1 MIDLALIWVGIIG
14 LGVLIYVVMD
24 GFDLGIGILF
34 PFIPDRQERDVMMNT
49 VAPVWDGNE
58 TWMVLGG
65 AGLFAAFPLVYST
78 VLSALYLPI
87 IFMVVALIFRG
98 VAFEFRFKATRTKYL
113 WDQAFIWGSI
123 LSSFFQG
130 VILGAYIQGIQTT
143 AGIYSG
149 GVWDWFTPFSL
160 FTGLGVV
167 VMYATLGCG
176 WLILKTEARLQ
187 DIMYTLMPKLLITLM
202 IIFAAVSIYTPI
214 THPEIAQR
222 WFASPNLIYF
232 NPVPIL
238 VVLFSGLIL
247 HACKQRHEIKPFVY
261 TLALV
266 FLAFTGF
273 VISLWPNI
281 IPPSVSIW
289 QAAAP
294 VSSLKFTLVGAAI
307 LIPIIIAYTFLS
319 YWVFRDKVRIGDEG
333 YH

>member
-1 MIDLALIWVGIIG
+1 MIDLALVWVGIIG
-14 LGVLIYVVMD
+14 LSVLIYVIMD

-34 PFIPDRQERDVMMNT
+34 PFIQNHQERDVMMNT

-87 IFMVVALIFRG
+87 VFMVVALIFRG
-98 VAFEFRFKATRTKYL
+98 VAFEFRFKAFRTKYL

-130 VILGAYIQGIQTT
+130 VILGAYIQGIETT
-143 AGIYSG
+143 QGIYSG
-149 GVWDWFTPFSL
+149 RVWDWLTPFSI
-160 FTGLGVV
+160 FSGFGVL

-176 WLILKTEARLQ
+176 WLILKTDSRLQ
-187 DIMYTLMPKLLITLM
+187 VHMYKLMPKLLITLFM
-202 IIFAAVSIYTPI
+202 IFVGVSLYTPL
-214 THPEIAQR
+214 THPEIAMR
-222 WFASPNLIYF
+222 WFSLPNVFYF
-232 NPVPIL
+232 SPVPIL
-238 VVLFSGLIL
+238 VLLFVGLIFR
-247 HACKQRHEIKPFVY
+247 ACKNKNEVKPFIY
-261 TLALV
+261 TLVLV

-294 VSSLKFTLVGAAI
+294 ESSLKFTLVGAVI

-319 YWVFRDKVRIGDEG
+319 YWVFRDKVRIGDKG

>member
-1 MIDLALIWVGIIG
+1 MIDLALVWVGIIG
-14 LGVLIYVVMD
+14 LGVFIYVVMD

-34 PFIPDRQERDVMMNT
+34 PFIQEQQERDVMMNT

-87 IFMVVALIFRG
+87 ILMVVALIFRG
-98 VAFEFRFKATRTKYL
+98 VAFEFRFKAHRTKYL
-113 WDQAFIWGSI
+113 WDQAFIWGSF

-130 VILGAYIQGIQTT
+130 VILGAYIQGIETQN
-143 AGIYSG
+143 GIYSG
-149 GVWDWFTPFSL
+149 GVWDWLSPFTI
-160 FTGLGVV
+160 FTGIGVA

-176 WLILKTEARLQ
+176 WLILKTESQLQ
-187 DIMYTLMPKLLITLM
+187 DAMYQLMPKLLIALLT
-202 IIFAAVSIYTPI
+202 IFAVVSIYTPL

-222 WFASPNLIYF
+222 WFALPNLLYF
-232 NPVPIL
+232 SPVPVFVMI
-238 VVLFSGLIL
+238 FSGLIL
-247 HACKQRHEIKPFVY
+247 KACAQRKDIQPFVY
-261 TLALV
+261 TLVLV

-294 VSSLKFTLVGAAI
+294 ESSMKFTLVGTVI
-307 LIPIIIAYTFLS
+307 LIPIILAYTFLS